1 MLKPITILAL
11 LLLAAAAGA
20 DQAESSEGRP
30 MLGFNVKGS
39 LNTAEQVAML
49 REALRNRDNTE
60 QLVLR
65 IQGGTR
71 SQRDMPDAWTDEKIE
86 AWASIQEEFGCTFV
100 FVPNF
105 NDTPE
110 SQYALFQR
118 WREAGVEYAL
128 VELMNEPYLPKFR
141 LAHDDPRNIRNNRF
155 EVTPATELMTPA
167 KYLGMAAEFARTF
180 WAEGIPF
187 AASLAPEWDGRQG
200 ELYAAWNDA
209 VIEAINGRPNVHA
222 TLHLYRRLP
231 GQVDLDQI
239 GRLKSRIGGKRL
251 LVTEAGVLA
260 PDDFSYED
268 FVELETAFLSDII
281 ERLDHGDMLLSQ
293 VLYSDYRRLFEP
305 SFHPHWEGLSPKGEA
320 LFDLFGF
327 PEKPR

>member
-1 MLKPITILAL
+1 MPKLMTIIMLVMLVAFTSAES
-11 LLLAAAAGA
+11 AG
-20 DQAESSEGRP
+20 SSEGRP
-30 MLGFNVKGS
+30 LLGFNVKGS

-49 REALRNRDNTE
+49 REELSQRENVSE
-60 QLVLR
+60 LVLR

-71 SQRDMPDAWTDEKIE
+71 SQRDMPNAWTDEKIE
-86 AWASIQEEFGCTFV
+86 AWTAIQEEFGCTFI

-118 WREAGVEYAL
+118 WKAAGAEYAL
-128 VELMNEPYLPKFR
+128 IELMNEPYLPKFR

-155 EVTPATELMTPA
+155 EVTPATEHMTPQ
-167 KYLGMAAEFARTF
+167 KYIEMATEFARTF
-180 WAEGIPF
+180 SAEGLPF

-209 VIEAINGRPNVHA
+209 VIEAIVGRANVHA
-222 TLHLYRRLP
+222 TLHLYRRMP

-239 GRLKSRIGGKRL
+239 NRLKSRIGDRRL
-251 LVTEAGVLA
+251 LVTEAGVLV
-260 PDDFSYED
+260 PDDFSYEE
-268 FVELETAFLSDII
+268 FVELETVFLSDII
-281 ERLDHGDMLLSQ
+281 GHLDHRDLLLSQ

-320 LFDLFGF
+320 MFDLFGF
-327 PEKPR
+327 PEKQR